1 MRKSTAVLRLKFTEA
16 DLRRIT
22 FAPEPNALFETA
34 LSVRLLSVGRGGG
47 RWRPGARRP
56 HRQPRGDLPARAG
69 VITELVR
76 ADGFIPDFLLQPEC
90 HDFAAGVER
99 IGQIPADRLA
109 AEVGQLSSRDA
120 SRGFRELAAGSDAGR
135 QALTT
140 DLRAYFASSLA
151 PMWPA
156 VRAATAADRSV
167 RLETVLRGGLDA
179 MLATL
184 GVMWR
189 WDPPVLHI
197 PWPRTFEVELCGRGL
212 LLIPSYFAPA
222 PVLTYRPDDS
232 TVLMYPICRGEEP
245 SGSADA
251 LGPLLGRTRASV
263 LAALRVPATTT
274 ALAERVGISLP
285 SASQHATVLRNAGLI
300 HTSRIGGAVLHT
312 LTPSGESLLRG
323 DPAAR

>member
-1 MRKSTAVLRLKFTEA
+1 MLRLTFTEA

-22 FAPEPNALFETA
+22 FAPEPNAVFETA
-34 LSVRLLSVGRGGG
+34 LSVRLLSSARGGG

-56 HRQPRGDLPARAG
+56 PRGDLPARSG
-69 VITELVR
+69 VIKELVS
-76 ADGFIPDFLLQPEC
+76 ADGFVPDFLLQPDC
-90 HDFAAGVER
+90 HDFAAAVER
-99 IGQIPADRLA
+99 IGQIPADRIA
-109 AEVGQLSSRDA
+109 AEVGLLSARDP
-120 SRGFRELAAGSDAGR
+120 SRGLRELAAGSDAGR
-135 QALTT
+135 RTLTT

-156 VRAATAADRSV
+156 VRAAAAADRSV
-167 RLETVLRGGLDA
+167 RLETLLRGGLDA

-184 GVMWR
+184 SVTWR

-197 PWPRTFEVELCGRGL
+197 PSAHTYDVRLCGRGL
-212 LLIPSYFAPA
+212 LLIPSYFAPS

-232 TVLMYPICRGEEP
+232 TVLVYPICRGEES

-251 LGPLLGRTRASV
+251 LGPLLGRTRAAV

-300 HTSRIGGAVLHT
+300 RTSRIGGAVLHT